1 MTDIASIAKAIHD
14 RQGLPVEWDK
24 ESPTV
29 QAIYRSDAIAAVQA
43 MREPSIAMREAAY
56 SQVIGASEA
65 VSIWTAMID
74 ELLKTA

>member
-65 VSIWTAMID
+65 VSAATAAVSDMG
-74 ELLKTA
+74 